1 MKGVWFIGESHLT
14 KGEIN
19 ASRLTFT
26 HVHSDLK
33 PDNLLID
40 QHGHL
45 KLTDFGLSR
54 IGLLGRQTR
63 EGDVLSERGL
73 RHRTRYS
80 PYSRPPSIDAA
91 YMTHTSHVTEA
102 GGSYFSHRP
111 PSGPRMG
118 SSPYVAPIDD
128 VSESSG
134 SESVPGLFPRRGGTV
149 TVQGPQSSNYRS
161 SDSPL
166 QSFASELTHELR
178 QHASSQA
185 SNTNTPS
192 LTSGTPPT
200 EKGFVGTPDYLAP
213 ETILGLR
220 GNDAA
225 VDWVGLLILP
235 YVHCV
240 TY

>member
-1 MKGVWFIGESHLT
+1 MKGVWFIGELRST
-14 KGEIN
+14 KSKTN
-19 ASRLTFT
+19 ASGLTFARFY
-26 HVHSDLK
+26 SDLK

-80 PYSRPPSIDAA
+80 PHSRPPSIDAA
-91 YMTHTSHVTEA
+91 YMTHTSHAAEV
-102 GGSYFSHRP
+102 GGSYFNHRP
-111 PSGPRMG
+111 SLGQRVG
-118 SSPYVAPIDD
+118 SSPYVASTDEI
-128 VSESSG
+128 SESSG
-134 SESVPGLFPRRGGTV
+134 SESVSGVFPRRGVV
-149 TVQGPQSSNYRS
+149 TTQGPRQSSYRS

-178 QHASSQA
+178 QHASSHA
-185 SNTNTPS
+185 SLTNTPS
-192 LTSGTPPT
+192 LPSGTPPA

-220 GNDAA
+220 GDDAA
-225 VDWVGLLILP
+225 VDWVCLFVFLC
-235 YVHCV
+235 VHCV
-240 TY
+240 IY

>member
-1 MKGVWFIGESHLT
+1 MIGVWFIGKPRFT
-14 KGEIN
+14 KGEID
-19 ASRLTFT
+19 ASGLTFT
-26 HVHSDLK
+26 RVYSDLK

-80 PYSRPPSIDAA
+80 PHSRPPSIDAA
-91 YMTHTSHVTEA
+91 YMTHTAHTTDV
-102 GGSYFSHRP
+102 GGSYFNPRP
-111 PSGPRMG
+111 PSGQRMG
-118 SSPYVAPIDD
+118 SSPYVHSIDD

-134 SESVPGLFPRRGGTV
+134 SESVSGMFPRRGGSAIPGTH
-149 TVQGPQSSNYRS
+149 PSNYRS
-161 SDSPL
+161 NDSPL

-185 SNTNTPS
+185 SNVNTPS
-192 LTSGTPPT
+192 LPFGTPPT
-200 EKGFVGTPDYLAP
+200 EKAFVGTPDYLAP

-220 GNDAA
+220 GDDAA
-225 VDWVGLLILP
+225 VDWVCSP
-235 YVHCV
+235 VPTRQRRTC
-240 TY
+240 

>member
-1 MKGVWFIGESHLT
+1 VKLSGLT
-14 KGEIN
+14 S
-19 ASRLTFT
+19 ARAY
-26 HVHSDLK
+26 SDLK
-33 PDNLLID
+33 PDNLLIN

-80 PYSRPPSIDAA
+80 PHSRPPSIDAA
-91 YMTHTSHVTEA
+91 YMTHMSHAAEV
-102 GGSYFSHRP
+102 GGSYFNPRP

-118 SSPYVAPIDD
+118 SSPYIAPIDD

-134 SESVPGLFPRRGGTV
+134 SESVSGLFPLRGGV
-149 TVQGPQSSNYRS
+149 AIAQGSHSNNYRS
-161 SDSPL
+161 NDSPL

-185 SNTNTPS
+185 SNVNTPS
-192 LTSGTPPT
+192 LISISGTPPA

-220 GNDAA
+220 GDDAA
-225 VDWVGLLILP
+225 VDWVCLSILP
-235 YVHCV
+235 YVHCHLL
-240 TY
+240 T